1 MGKKYFFWIMSMMM
15 FCCQYAYGNI
25 GGKSYIVSSSVE
37 SVIELRT
44 NLPTSVSFS
53 TAINEGNRSESE
65 TTTSSDM
72 NAYTNTEGLGIKF
85 VLGVSGN
92 HADKQHPTGSDQ
104 LYLIHTGDIAGQ
116 PDSNVRIPYKVQY
129 RPCYLE
135 TTTEPAYMDL
145 HPDPTGTEND
155 VPLANSF
162 EDDCLPPNGTF
173 GAIRFVRESMTNLP
187 LAGTYQG
194 TVNIDI
200 SPQ

>member
-1 MGKKYFFWIMSMMM
+1 MMM
-15 FCCQYAYGNI
+15 FCSQYAYGNI
-25 GGKSYIVSSSVE
+25 GGKSYTLSSSVE
-37 SVIELRT
+37 SVVELRT
-44 NLPTSVSFS
+44 NLPSSVSFS

-65 TTTSSDM
+65 ITSSWDM
-72 NAYTNTEGLGIKF
+72 NAYTNVEGLGVK
-85 VLGVSGN
+85 LLLSVSGS
-92 HADKQHPTGSDQ
+92 HTDKQHPTGSDQ
-104 LYLIHTGDIAGQ
+104 LYLIHTGDITGQ
-116 PDSNVRIPYKVQY
+116 PDSNVRVPYKVQY

-145 HPDPTGTEND
+145 HPDPTGTENV
-155 VPLANSF
+155 VPLTNSF
-162 EDDCLPPNGTF
+162 EEDCLPPNGTF